1 MRRDYNEQRTI
12 HKLCRSSLR
21 RDNKVKHYRE
31 WHLASKYGVAFFEA
45 MGASLAG
52 HSQMARNL
60 LDKLADKLDVNH

>member
-1 MRRDYNEQRTI
+1 MNKEQYTNYAGAVYAGIVRLNTTGNG
-12 HKLCRSSLR
+12 
-21 RDNKVKHYRE
+21 D
-31 WHLASKYGVAFFEA
+31 LASEYGMAFFEA